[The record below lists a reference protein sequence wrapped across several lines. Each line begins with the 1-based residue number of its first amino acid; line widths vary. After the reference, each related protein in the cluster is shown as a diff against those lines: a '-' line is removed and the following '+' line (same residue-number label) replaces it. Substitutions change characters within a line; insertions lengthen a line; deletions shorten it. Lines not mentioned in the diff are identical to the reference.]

1 MTGKFKA
8 RIIPVVSHFASRLQ
22 HSAIVLAAHGLADHN
37 GSMTAS
43 GDAVRA
49 QRLAKIGTAVFAAA
63 PATVAGVLPWVVTRW
78 KVQQP
83 VPGGLPA
90 QCVGVLLIGAGAAV
104 IANSFARF
112 ALEGLGTPAP
122 FAPPKNL
129 VVSGF
134 YRFVRNPIYVG
145 IGATIT
151 GQGLLLGQP
160 KLFGLVAL
168 GAVPVVAFVRLYEE
182 PALARKFGAE
192 YADYRA
198 NVPGWLPRL
207 SPWRQEG

>member
-1 MTGKFKA
+1 MVA
-8 RIIPVVSHFASRLQ
+8 ANRLAVQ
-22 HSAIVLAAHGLADHN
+22 N

-43 GDAVRA
+43 GDAARDK
-49 QRLAKIGTAVFAAA
+49 RLAKIGTTVFAAA
-63 PATVAGVLPWVVTRW
+63 PATAAGLLPWVVTRW

-83 VPGGLPA
+83 VPGGLAA
-90 QCVGVLLIGAGAAV
+90 QCAGVLLIGAGAAV
-104 IANSFARF
+104 ITNSFARF

-145 IGATIT
+145 IGAAIT

-160 KLFGLVAL
+160 KLFGLAAL
-168 GAVPVVAFVRLYEE
+168 GAVPVVAFVRLHEE
-182 PALARKFGAE
+182 PTLARKFGAE
-192 YADYRA
+192 YEDYRA
-198 NVPGWLPRL
+198 NVPRWLPRL
-207 SPWRQEG
+207 TPWQQQG